1 VTQTSSVAGPSRPT
15 GRINRRTGSSE
26 PELYDVRRPT
36 KLSREHVRTLQIAYE
51 TFARQ
56 FTTLLTT
63 RLRAVSLVTLGSID
77 QFSYDEYTSSLT
89 NPTVVAMV
97 TMEPLPGTAIL
108 EFSLPTA
115 MASIDHL
122 LGGSGGAQPARP
134 LTDIETPLLQSLIV
148 RILGEL
154 RYALEPIA
162 VVDPQLIGIEYNP
175 QFVQAG
181 AASDPVIVASFDMKV
196 GAEECVATVCL
207 PFSMIF
213 PKLQSDPAGVQLN
226 PAQRAE
232 RDRAHRNLVAGLESA
247 PLEVAVRF
255 KQVRM
260 RPEDL
265 INLTVGDV
273 VALGH
278 PLTQP
283 LTITSAGLAFAEVVP
298 GTQGSRVAC
307 LVVASG
313 KEDRRP

>member
-1 VTQTSSVAGPSRPT
+1 VAGPSRAA
-15 GRINRRTGSSE
+15 GRINRRVKSAG
-26 PELYDVRRPT
+26 PELYDFRRPT
-36 KLSREHVRTLQIAYE
+36 KLSREHIRTLQIAYE

-63 RLRAVSLVTLGSID
+63 RLRAVSMVTLASID
-77 QFSYDEYTSSLT
+77 QFSYDEYILSLA
-89 NPTVVAMV
+89 NPTVVALV
-97 TMEPLPGTAIL
+97 TMEPLPGTAIV

-162 VVDPQLIGIEYNP
+162 AVDPKLTGIEYNP

-181 AASDPVIVASFDMKV
+181 AASDPVIVASFDLKV

-207 PFSMIF
+207 PFNMIF

-232 RDRAHRNLVAGLESA
+232 RDLAHRNLVAGLESA
-247 PLEVAVRF
+247 PIEVVVRF

-260 RPEDL
+260 RPENL
-265 INLTVGDV
+265 INLAVGEV

-283 LTITSAGLAFAEVVP
+283 LAVTSAGMTFAEAVP